1 VQELGKIPQLA
12 PPDAVQSATV
22 DPVTSLPL
30 FSVASIGADLQQ
42 VLGEIGPVPMT
53 VDQIALKVEK
63 TTSELLSSLAQLE
76 LMGLITLLPGMRY
89 QRR

>member
-1 VQELGKIPQLA
+1 MLSNPLQSTLQ
-12 PPDAVQSATV
+12 PPYRCFMAA
-22 DPVTSLPL
+22 
-30 FSVASIGADLQQ
+30 IGADLQQ
-42 VLGEIGPVPMT
+42 VLGEIGRAHDRRPNRP
-53 VDQIALKVEK
+53 QGRK